1 MNNQN
6 FSIVASSRRYF
17 FFLSRKK
24 VLSNVLIFRSVI
36 IVFLFRSMTLKGC
49 RKYSRRAILEAS
61 LLVKNLHC
69 SIRQASLQSG
79 VSYSSLR
86 SCCLNGSNKQGRR
99 PVFNNDQKEQLVY
112 FASFRV
118 RTIKQFLEFAFERSK
133 SWKIKVPASWVKNK
147 AAGRRWMLDFLTR
160 FDFADLFVKNS
171 QRFFSETFFC
181 RDCDECFYREN
192 LNNLCGKCLN
202 VICIFCSK
210 FHKCSS
216 CNLSAI

>member
-1 MNNQN
+1 MC
-6 FSIVASSRRYF
+6 
-17 FFLSRKK
+17 RKK
-24 VLSNVLIFRSVI
+24 VLLEVSIFRGVI
-36 IVFLFRSMTLKGC
+36 IVSLFRSMTPKSC
-49 RKYSRRAILEAS
+49 RKYSRKAILEAS

-79 VSYSSLR
+79 VPYSSLR
-86 SCCLNGSNKQGRR
+86 RCCLNGSNKQGRR
-99 PVFNNDQKEQLVY
+99 PVFNNDQEEQLVY

-118 RTIKQFLEFAFERSK
+118 WTMKQFLEFAFERSK

-147 AAGRRWMLDFLTR
+147 AAGRRWMLDFFKR
-160 FDFADLFVKNS
+160 FDVAGVFVKNN
-171 QRFFSETFFC
+171 QRFFSETFLC
-181 RDCDECFYREN
+181 RDCDECYYREN
-192 LNNLCGKCLN
+192 LNNLCGKCLK